1 MANIVPSDITRLALS
16 GKQSSEI
23 ETLKL
28 LKSSLSKDYT
38 VFHGVHWC
46 REYEAWSHFGEIDF
60 VVLNKSGDVLF
71 IEQKNGEL
79 NETHEGL
86 LKRYGSDEKNVAQQL
101 HRSIDKVRE
110 KFKWTHGRNRHIEVD
125 YIFYCPDYKIKQVN
139 AAGLNKERI
148 VDAVA
153 KDGLSQRIEKVLG
166 AGKRIDDGWYEKV
179 EDFFY
184 QTFDLVPDI
193 HAHIGSQEKQFVRQ
207 SGALANILANL
218 EMDPYRLKLLGTA
231 GSGKSLFAR
240 RFLDREV
247 SAKRKVLLVCY
258 NRPLADHLKVN
269 ISGNGLVN
277 TFYGFC
283 DDFLQSRGIKLDF
296 SVMSSDPGF
305 WHKVLELVVAEDI
318 QDENKF
324 DTLIVDEGQDFEDEW
339 FEILQLFLRDN
350 ANILWLEDADQ
361 NLFEKPPVSLNGFVC
376 YRSIKNYRTPESIA
390 IFIKKTLPVSFEQEN
405 DLPGLGV
412 RVHSYK
418 DGMEQTKIVGEI
430 VRDLTRS
437 GFSHEDIVIISCKG
451 IQGSVFSKYQTIAG
465 IPLIQFTGE
474 YDKYGKQIMTDGKL
488 YFDSVYRYKG
498 QESPAVILVDVDP
511 KEKEPGRAERVIYC
525 GMTRATVRLEMV
537 VNKENESNKR
547 FLRKGI

>member
-1 MANIVPSDITRLALS
+1 M
-16 GKQSSEI
+16 
-23 ETLKL
+23 KL
-28 LKSSLSKDYT
+28 DSWKSRHLY
-38 VFHGVHWC
+38 C

-60 VVLNKSGDVLF
+60 VILNKSGDVLF

-207 SGALANILANL
+207 SGALADILANL
-218 EMDPYRLKLLGTA
+218 EMDPYRLKLLGAA

-240 RFLDREV
+240 RFLDRAV

-258 NRPLADHLKVN
+258 NRPLADHLKIN
-269 ISGNGLVN
+269 ISGDGLVN

-283 DDFLQSRGIKLDF
+283 DDFLHVSYT
-296 SVMSSDPGF
+296 
-305 WHKVLELVVAEDI
+305 H
-318 QDENKF
+318 
-324 DTLIVDEGQDFEDEW
+324 
-339 FEILQLFLRDN
+339 LRD
-350 ANILWLEDADQ
+350 
-361 NLFEKPPVSLNGFVC
+361 
-376 YRSIKNYRTPESIA
+376 
-390 IFIKKTLPVSFEQEN
+390 
-405 DLPGLGV
+405 
-412 RVHSYK
+412 
-418 DGMEQTKIVGEI
+418 
-430 VRDLTRS
+430 
-437 GFSHEDIVIISCKG
+437 HETS
-451 IQGSVFSKYQTIAG
+451 
-465 IPLIQFTGE
+465 
-474 YDKYGKQIMTDGKL
+474 
-488 YFDSVYRYKG
+488 
-498 QESPAVILVDVDP
+498 
-511 KEKEPGRAERVIYC
+511 
-525 GMTRATVRLEMV
+525 
-537 VNKENESNKR
+537 
-547 FLRKGI
+547 